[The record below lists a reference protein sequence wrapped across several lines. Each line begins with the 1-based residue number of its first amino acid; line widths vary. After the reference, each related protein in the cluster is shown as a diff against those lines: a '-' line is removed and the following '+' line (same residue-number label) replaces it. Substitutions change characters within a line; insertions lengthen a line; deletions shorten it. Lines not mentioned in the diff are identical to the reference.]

1 MLKSHISETFVKRL
15 VQKYQDK
22 GLTFACKLLIEYSLL
37 INYRQI
43 WSFDMSRLIQITAT
57 GFLLLGLS
65 ANISAEEINMPTA
78 EPMEEPKR
86 VLSSITR
93 TRHVDGNGTEAFW

>member
-37 INYRQI
+37 KEKTN
-43 WSFDMSRLIQITAT
+43 FGVMTC
-57 GFLLLGLS
+57 
-65 ANISAEEINMPTA
+65 
-78 EPMEEPKR
+78 
-86 VLSSITR
+86 
-93 TRHVDGNGTEAFW
+93 